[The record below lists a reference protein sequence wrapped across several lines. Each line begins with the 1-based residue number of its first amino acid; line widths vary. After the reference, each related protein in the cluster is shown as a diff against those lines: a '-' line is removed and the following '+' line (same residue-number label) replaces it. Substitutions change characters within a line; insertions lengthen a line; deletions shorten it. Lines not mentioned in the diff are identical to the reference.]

1 MRDANDLKVI
11 HFLDTISG
19 KMTNEGVNA
28 VKHKLDITCV
38 ALNHF
43 GPINE
48 RICAFSDKNADIY
61 LSLVRSTHTTIFQ
74 TIKLVSMV
82 KCFIWNSDSNI
93 LATIRENNRLSVW
106 IYPTVAFVDSDL
118 LSITVIDKDSN
129 EFTDN
134 SPQLISFLGNRL
146 SIRRSDGSLI
156 SSSINPF
163 VNLLHSYVSQNHWN
177 EALKLCQFLKDN
189 YDIRALW
196 ATLAGM
202 ALHGRQ
208 LDIAEMAYSA
218 VNRVD
223 KVIYIQKIQNLNDKN
238 AKNAE
243 IALICGNIKEAES
256 ILIQNGFILR
266 AIVLNLQ
273 LFKWERALELAL
285 KYDKDNNFVELVQAY
300 RQRYLDR
307 VGKNETL
314 HSFRQI
320 SNEVNI
326 FTYYAIY
333 SVLLL

>member
-1 MRDANDLKVI
+1 
-11 HFLDTISG
+11 
-19 KMTNEGVNA
+19 MTNEGANA
-28 VKHKLDITCV
+28 VKHKLDITCLS
-38 ALNHF
+38 LNHF

-61 LSLVRSTHTTIFQ
+61 LSLVRLTQTTIFQ

-82 KCFIWNSDSNI
+82 KCFIWNNDSNI

-118 LSITVIDKDSN
+118 LSIAVVDKDSN
-129 EFTDN
+129 DFNDN
-134 SPQLISFLGNRL
+134 SPQLISFLSNRL

-163 VNLLHSYVSQNHWN
+163 VNLLHSYVSQNHWT

-196 ATLAGM
+196 AALAGM

-218 VNRVD
+218 VNKVD
-223 KVIYIQKIQNLNDKN
+223 KVVYIQKIQKIKDKN
-238 AKNAE
+238 ARNAE
-243 IALICGNIKEAES
+243 IALICGNIREAES

-266 AIVLNLQ
+266 AISLNLE

-285 KYDKDNNFVELVQAY
+285 RYDKDNNFVELVLAY
-300 RQRYLDR
+300 RQKYLER
-307 VGKNETL
+307 VGKNETIQ
-314 HSFRQI
+314 SFRQLF
-320 SNEVNI
+320 NEVNT
-326 FTYYAIY
+326 FSHFY
-333 SVLLL
+333 